1 MTASSMA
8 DDATN
13 PEQVKKLQRELEE
26 AQETLRA
33 IRQGE
38 VDALV
43 VEGPNGPQLFTL
55 KTAEQPYRMLV
66 EQMQEGALTLTPAG
80 DVLYCNRRFA
90 ELVGTAPET
99 IVGGP
104 IAPFVAEADR
114 PVLAAALR
122 AGRGRYEGHAL
133 AFDGRPVPALFS
145 VGTFVADGV
154 ESLCLVVTD
163 LVELIRTRAARA
175 KAEAASEAKDQFLA
189 MLGHE
194 LRNPLGAI
202 SSAVSVLGQSSATS
216 EHDRRAREVI
226 AHQTEHLSRLVADLL
241 DVTRGALGKIE
252 LVRTPIDMAAA
263 VRRCLATLESTEQ
276 LGQHA
281 VSVDAEPIWVE
292 ADGVRIEQI
301 VMNLMSNALK
311 FTPRGG
317 AITVTVRRERDEAVL
332 RVADDG
338 PGISAELLPVV
349 FDLFVQG
356 ERNLDRR
363 AGGLGVGLSLVRRLV
378 ELHGG
383 RVDAASPGQGRGS
396 VFTVRL
402 PALVDAPLAPGPSVG
417 APAGAHHQRI
427 LIVEDNADNRE
438 MMRILLES
446 SGHVIHEAAD
456 GVSGVEL
463 AVQLEPDVVLIDI
476 GLPGIDGYQVA
487 RQIRA
492 KLRDRSRLIALSGY
506 GQQRDRQQAFDAGFD
521 DHLLKPVDP
530 AHLLT
535 VLSAA
540 RATTRR

>member
-1 MTASSMA
+1 MTASGMA

-26 AQETLRA
+26 AQDTLRA

-104 IAPFVAEADR
+104 IGPFVAEADR
-114 PVLAAALR
+114 PLLAAALR

-133 AFDGRPVPALFS
+133 AFDGRTVPALFS

-252 LVRTPIDMAAA
+252 LVRTPIDVAAA
-263 VRRCLATLESTEQ
+263 VRRCLATLESTER

-281 VSVDAEPIWVE
+281 VKVDAEPVWVE

-338 PGISAELLPVV
+338 AGISAELLPVV

-383 RVDAASPGQGRGS
+383 RVDAASPGPGRGS

-402 PALVDAPLAPGPSVG
+402 PVQVGAPPSPAPLVE
-417 APAGAHHQRI
+417 APAGARHQRI
-427 LIVEDNADNRE
+427 LIVEDSSDNRE
-438 MMRILLES
+438 MLRILLES
-446 SGHVIHEAAD
+446 SGHEIHEAAD

-463 AVQLEPDVVLIDI
+463 AVELEPDVVLIDI

-506 GQQRDRQQAFDAGFD
+506 GQQKDRQLAFDAGFD

>member
-1 MTASSMA
+1 MTASGMA
-8 DDATN
+8 DDAMN
-13 PEQVKKLQRELEE
+13 PEQAKKLQRELEE

-90 ELVGTAPET
+90 ELVGAAPEA

-104 IAPFVAEADR
+104 IAPFVVEADR
-114 PVLAAALR
+114 PLLAAALR

-133 AFDGRPVPALFS
+133 AFDGRTVPALFS

-163 LVELIRTRAARA
+163 LIELIRTRAARA

-241 DVTRGALGKIE
+241 DVTRGVLGKIE
-252 LVRTPIDMAAA
+252 LVRTSIDMAAA

-276 LGQHA
+276 LRQHA
-281 VSVDAEPIWVE
+281 ITIDAAPVWVE
-292 ADGVRIEQI
+292 ADGVRVEQI

-317 AITVTVRRERDEAVL
+317 AIRVAVCRERDEAVL

-338 PGISAELLPVV
+338 AGISAELLPVI

-402 PALVDAPLAPGPSVG
+402 PALVDAPQAPGPLVV
-417 APAGAHHQRI
+417 APAGAQRQRI
-427 LIVEDNADNRE
+427 LVVEDDADNRE

-446 SGHVIHEAAD
+446 SGHEIHEAAD
-456 GVSGVEL
+456 GVSGVDL
-463 AVQLEPDVVLIDI
+463 AVQLEADVVLIDI

-487 RQIRA
+487 TQIRA
-492 KLRDRSRLIALSGY
+492 KLGARSRLIALSGY
-506 GQQRDRQQAFDAGFD
+506 GQQKDRQRAFDAGFD

-530 AHLLT
+530 ARLLT

-540 RATTRR
+540 RGTTRR

>member
-8 DDATN
+8 DNAMN

-38 VDALV
+38 VDGLI

-55 KTAEQPYRMLV
+55 KNAEQPYRMLV

-90 ELVGTAPET
+90 ELIGTAPET

-104 IAPFVAEADR
+104 IGPFVAEADR
-114 PVLAAALR
+114 PLLAAALR

-133 AFDGRPVPALFS
+133 AFDGRTVPALFS

-154 ESLCLVVTD
+154 QSLCLVVTD
-163 LVELIRTRAARA
+163 LIELIRTRAARA

-202 SSAVSVLGQSSATS
+202 SSAVSVLGQSSSTP

-252 LVRTPIDMAAA
+252 LVRTSIDMAAA

-276 LGQHA
+276 LGQHI
-281 VSVDAEPIWVE
+281 VSVDAEPVWVE

-301 VMNLMSNALK
+301 IMNLMSNALK

-338 PGISAELLPVV
+338 AGISAELLPVV

-383 RVDAASPGQGRGS
+383 RVDAVSPGQGRGS
-396 VFTVRL
+396 AFTVRL
-402 PALVDAPLAPGPSVG
+402 PALVDAPQAPGPLVV
-417 APAGAHHQRI
+417 APAGAQHRRI
-427 LIVEDNADNRE
+427 LVVEDNADNRE

-446 SGHVIHEAAD
+446 SGHEIHEAAD
-456 GVSGVEL
+456 GVSGVER

-487 RQIRA
+487 TQIRA
-492 KLRDRSRLIALSGY
+492 KLGGRSRLIALSGY
-506 GQQRDRQQAFDAGFD
+506 GQQKDRQQAFDAGFD

-530 AHLLT
+530 ARLLA

>member
-1 MTASSMA
+1 VIQPDMA
-8 DDATN
+8 DDAMDA
-13 PEQVKKLQRELEE
+13 EQLKKLQRELEE

-43 VEGPNGPQLFTL
+43 VEGPHGAQLFTL

-66 EQMQEGALTLTPAG
+66 EQMQEGAVTLTRDG

-90 ELVGTAPET
+90 ELVGATTEA
-99 IVGGP
+99 IVGGAL
-104 IAPFVAEADR
+104 APFVAEDDR
-114 PVLAAALR
+114 SILAAALR
-122 AGRGRYEGHAL
+122 VGRGKYEGHAL
-133 AFDGRPVPALFS
+133 TADGRLVPALFS
-145 VGTFVADGV
+145 IGTFVADGV

-175 KAEAASEAKDQFLA
+175 EAEAASQAKDQFLA

-202 SSAVSVLGQSSATS
+202 SSAVTVLGQSSAPD
-216 EHDRRAREVI
+216 HDRRAREVI

-241 DVTRGALGKIE
+241 DVTRGTLGKIE
-252 LVRTPIDMAAA
+252 LVRTVLDVGAA
-263 VRRCLATLESTEQ
+263 VRRCLATLDSSAK
-276 LGQHA
+276 LAQH
-281 VSVDAEPIWVE
+281 VVTVDAEPVLVE
-292 ADGVRIEQI
+292 ADGVRLEQI
-301 VMNLMSNALK
+301 VTNLLSNSLK

-317 AITVTVRRERDEAVL
+317 AIRVSVRREGDEAVL
-332 RVADDG
+332 RVADEG
-338 PGISAELLPVV
+338 AGITPDLLPSV

-356 ERNLDRR
+356 ERNLDRSS
-363 AGGLGVGLSLVRRLV
+363 GGLGVGLSLVRRLV

-383 RVDAASPGQGRGS
+383 RVEAASPGPGKGS

-402 PALVDAPLAPGPSVG
+402 PALEDTPQTPALPAEAPAPAPGR
-417 APAGAHHQRI
+417 RI

-438 MMRILLES
+438 MMRILLEGA
-446 SGHVIHEAAD
+446 GHEIYEADD

-463 AVQLEPDVVLIDI
+463 AVQLEPAVILIDI

-492 KLRDRSRLIALSGY
+492 KLRDRTRLIALSGY
-506 GQQRDRQQAFDAGFD
+506 GQPRDRKLAFDAGFD

-530 AHLLT
+530 ARLLS
-535 VLSAA
+535 VLGSTA
-540 RATTRR
+540 R

>member
-133 AFDGRPVPALFS
+133 AFDGRAVPALFS

-263 VRRCLATLESTEQ
+263 VRRCPATLESTEQ

>member
-1 MTASSMA
+1 VTPPDMA
-8 DDATN
+8 DDAMDT
-13 PEQVKKLQRELEE
+13 EQIKKLQRELEE

-43 VEGPNGPQLFTL
+43 VEGPHGPQLFTL
-55 KTAEQPYRMLV
+55 TTAEQPYRMLV
-66 EQMQEGALTLTPAG
+66 EQMQEGALTLTREG

-90 ELVGTAPET
+90 ELVGATTES
-99 IVGGP
+99 IVGGA

-114 PVLAAALR
+114 PLLNAALR
-122 AGRGRYEGHAL
+122 AGRGKYEGHVLTA
-133 AFDGRPVPALFS
+133 DGRLVPALFS

-175 KAEAASEAKDQFLA
+175 EAEAASQAKDQFLA

-202 SSAVSVLGQSSATS
+202 SSAVTVLGGAAAP

-241 DVTRGALGKIE
+241 DVTRGMLGKIE
-252 LVRTPIDMAAA
+252 LVRTAIDVAAA
-263 VRRCLATLESTEQ
+263 VRRCLATLDSTAK
-276 LGQHA
+276 LAQH
-281 VSVDAEPIWVE
+281 VVTVDAEPVWIE
-292 ADGVRIEQI
+292 GDGVRLEQI
-301 VMNLMSNALK
+301 VTNLLSNSLK

-317 AITVTVRRERDEAVL
+317 AITVSVRREGHEAIL
-332 RVADDG
+332 RVADEG
-338 PGISAELLPVV
+338 AGIAPELLPSV

-356 ERNLDRR
+356 DRNLDRPT
-363 AGGLGVGLSLVRRLV
+363 GGLGVGLSLVRRLV

-383 RVDAASPGQGRGS
+383 RVEAASPGPGKGS

-402 PALVDAPLAPGPSVG
+402 PALEDAPQAPPRPVEP
-417 APAGAHHQRI
+417 PARTPRMRI
-427 LIVEDNADNRE
+427 LVVEDNADNRE
-438 MMRILLES
+438 MMRILLEGA
-446 SGHVIHEAAD
+446 GHEIHGAGD

-463 AVQLEPDVVLIDI
+463 AVQLQPEVILIDI

-487 RQIRA
+487 REIRA
-492 KLRDRSRLIALSGY
+492 KLRDRVRLIALSGY
-506 GQQRDRQQAFDAGFD
+506 GQPKDKKLAFESGFD

-530 AHLLT
+530 ARLLS
-535 VLSAA
+535 VLRAA
-540 RATTRR
+540 RGATAR